1 VGLLALSLPLSAVRM
16 PNVKANMN
24 AAATAIMSLV
34 IMEPHTFTFA
44 GQHVRIGAAA
54 AVRAAITG
62 NEVWRHGAMKPAGK
76 VRCKH
81 AD

>member
-1 VGLLALSLPLSAVRM
+1 M
-16 PNVKANMN
+16 PH
-24 AAATAIMSLV
+24 
-34 IMEPHTFTFA
+34 PFTFV

-76 VRCKH
+76 YAANMRTNKMGAGNSHVKVLAC
-81 AD
+81 